1 MRLKKPSYSKRFQP
15 RLPAL
20 QAGCRWFE
28 TDTGHKLKHID
39 LNIIQN
45 IVSIALATIMIK
57 IALMHS
63 M

>member
-1 MRLKKPSYSKRFQP
+1 LI
-15 RLPAL
+15 
-20 QAGCRWFE
+20 
-28 TDTGHKLKHID
+28 HID
-39 LNIIQN
+39 HHIDQNIIQN